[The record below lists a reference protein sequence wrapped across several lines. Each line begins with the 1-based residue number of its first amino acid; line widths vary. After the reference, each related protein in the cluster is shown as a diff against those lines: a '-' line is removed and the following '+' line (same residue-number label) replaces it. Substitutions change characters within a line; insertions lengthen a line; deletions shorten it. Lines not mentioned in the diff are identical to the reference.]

1 MRIIK
6 PIGNLIT
13 LTSTANSFSNA
24 TLVYIATGNQATVNV
39 AYSNGTNR
47 FSFSIPANQFMFVSK
62 DPTDVLTANLA
73 VSATAAAY
81 RG

>member
-6 PIGNLIT
+6 PTGTLIS
-13 LTSTANSFSNA
+13 LSTSANNFSNA
-24 TLVYIATGNQATVNV
+24 TLVYIATSSQATVNV
-39 AYSNGTNR
+39 GYSNGTNR
-47 FSFSIPANQFMFVSK
+47 FSFSIPANQFMFVAK
-62 DPTDVLTANLA
+62 DPTDILTANIV